1 MLLSDVEKVVFRGG
15 EGDDAI
21 DGSGV
26 TDAAVALK
34 LDGGE
39 GNDVLAGGAGDD
51 RLIGGAGADVF
62 VFEGGA
68 DVVEDFQDGV
78 DRLKIEVGED
88 AGLSIVQQGDDA
100 VLDFGNGDTLTLR
113 DTYADDIGLEDFLF

>member
-1 MLLSDVEKVVFRGG
+1 
-15 EGDDAI
+15 
-21 DGSGV
+21 GSGV

-51 RLIGGAGADVF
+51 RLIGGAGDDRMTGGYGADVF